1 MSEMVPFGVVALLL
15 VCAFVCLRFLPDKFA
30 RRATDFCV
38 HSEQAKIL
46 AAVSGAIAFVVVIA
60 TAYQI
65 WTDLR
70 DRATE
75 REIRRDESIARA
87 WDRLLRPAVGNTGKG
102 EALTLLHKQ
111 GSRLVGIDLSCQT
124 YGSWDNE
131 SAKCRK
137 RPIIAGVTFALH
149 EGRSDY
155 MNVAAMTDADLK
167 HTELQGWKIDKMAFS
182 ADFRN
187 VVATDFT
194 VVFGQLSGNFEGATI
209 SYSSILGSTLVIR
222 PGEHP
227 KMNKVNISGTRY
239 GYLADTPFEEIFYW
253 ADWPP
258 VRYVKFSPGLKDAS
272 GLTPDPYYG
281 MQVLSKL
288 TACAP
293 PKEND
298 GKVMP
303 QNLRHLV
310 TPPWRSCDR
319 MSAEASQRRYPD
331 AYAISHRTVRK
342 LPKPPPI

>member
-1 MSEMVPFGVVALLL
+1 M
-15 VCAFVCLRFLPDKFA
+15 
-30 RRATDFCV
+30 T
-38 HSEQAKIL
+38 
-46 AAVSGAIAFVVVIA
+46 
-60 TAYQI
+60 
-65 WTDLR
+65 
-70 DRATE
+70 
-75 REIRRDESIARA
+75 
-87 WDRLLRPAVGNTGKG
+87 
-102 EALTLLHKQ
+102 
-111 GSRLVGIDLSCQT
+111 
-124 YGSWDNE
+124 
-131 SAKCRK
+131 
-137 RPIIAGVTFALH
+137 
-149 EGRSDY
+149 
-155 MNVAAMTDADLK
+155 VAAMTDADLR

-222 PGEHP
+222 PGEYP